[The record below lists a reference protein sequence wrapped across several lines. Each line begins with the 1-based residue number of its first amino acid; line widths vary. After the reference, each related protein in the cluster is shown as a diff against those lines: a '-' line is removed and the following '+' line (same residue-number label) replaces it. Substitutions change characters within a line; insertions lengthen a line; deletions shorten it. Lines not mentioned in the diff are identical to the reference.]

1 MTSNNTFAIA
11 DIHAFSCIIKL
22 RNVLL

>member
-11 DIHAFSCIIKL
+11 NIHAFSCIIKL
-22 RNVLL
+22 YNVLP